1 MPSLPIPRL
10 RRYGPT
16 SRFYDVVSLEAAV
29 YRAGRAAGIR
39 DLQLRPG
46 DRVLDVA
53 CGTGLDFPLLA
64 REVGRRGRIV
74 GVDRSATMLKQARAK
89 AAAGH
94 LEQVEIRS
102 ADAADVTRV
111 TAGDPPY
118 DAALFTYAL
127 SIIEEWRSVLTD
139 TMRRVRPGGRV
150 VIVDLALTTGRWR
163 WLAPLARLACF
174 AGGADPHRH
183 PWEMLLATTSH
194 PTHQILRGGHVHV
207 VGGTVPA
214 ADDNAD
220 ADDAATAPPHPALPH
235 HPTPSRPAPEGH
247 PDDSSQC

>member
-1 MPSLPIPRL
+1 MPSLPFPRL

-16 SRFYDVVSLEAAV
+16 SRFYDVVSLEGPV
-29 YRAGRAAGIR
+29 YRAGRVAGIR
-39 DLQLRPG
+39 ELHLHPG

-64 REVGRRGRIV
+64 REVGRSGRIV
-74 GVDRSATMLKQARAK
+74 GVDRSATMLNRARAK
-89 AAAGH
+89 ASAGH

-111 TAGDPPY
+111 TADDPPY

-127 SIIEEWRSVLTD
+127 SIIDPWRAVLTD
-139 TMRRVRPGGRV
+139 TMNRVRPGGRV
-150 VIVDLALTTGRWR
+150 VVVDLALTTGRWR

-183 PWEMLLATTSH
+183 PWEMLLATTIH
-194 PTHQILRGGHVHV
+194 PTHRVLRGGHVHV
-207 VGGTVPA
+207 AGGTIPG
-214 ADDNAD
+214 
-220 ADDAATAPPHPALPH
+220 PPIPGTQTPPTQTPPTLTP
-235 HPTPSRPAPEGH
+235 PTPPGKGH
-247 PDDSSQC
+247 PDDGPHR